1 MPLVKFFVI
10 VILLACMHSCGKYPA
25 DGGSADTDKL
35 YAEGM
40 AELKENQYNKALSKL
55 LRYVQIEER
64 NSRKDTL
71 NLMKTYY
78 NVGGIYSIYSDF
90 AQALELYKKGYALGQ
105 ASDNDEMQFKFLTNM
120 IGASCY
126 ISKPELADGLNEN
139 LLRLK
144 GISKGRRMYYYYFNK
159 GFIAGSH
166 GDYDGKARWMEKA
179 IAAADRYGL
188 PDDMKVYAYS
198 EVYQCYENR
207 GDLYKALSA
216 LKTYESIACD
226 MNQMYLYTDC
236 YKGLMRIY
244 TKLGDKENALHY
256 QKKYF
261 RYNDSLLNI
270 NEFSR
275 IKTDYEVSEDKIVQA
290 TIDNLEKINSLQKI
304 VLSMLLALVALAVTA
319 TIVFYRQ
326 RQKLHVANL
335 ALFKRNAELLKMEI
349 ALKNGDAQGGI
360 MPPTD
365 IDGATADK
373 DAATYDRNDLIR
385 RITEV
390 MSDEDVFCDPAFS
403 LSALARLTES
413 NTNYVSQAINSNFG
427 KNFRTYLNEYRIKV
441 AMKRM
446 MDTDRF
452 GNYSIHGIAESVG
465 FKSDSNFISAFR
477 KVTGMTPSLYQKLS
491 KDDSLIS
498 NS

>member
-71 NLMKTYY
+71 NLMKAYY

-256 QKKYF
+256 QKEYF

-304 VLSMLLALVALAVTA
+304 VLSMLLALGGPRSDGHHSVLPPAAEAARGQSRPVQA
-319 TIVFYRQ
+319 QRRAAEDGKRAEERRRPRRHNAADGHRRSRGRQ
-326 RQKLHVANL
+326 GRRHLRPQRPDTQDN
-335 ALFKRNAELLKMEI
+335 R
-349 ALKNGDAQGGI
+349 GD
-360 MPPTD
+360 
-365 IDGATADK
+365 
-373 DAATYDRNDLIR
+373 
-385 RITEV
+385 
-390 MSDEDVFCDPAFS
+390 
-403 LSALARLTES
+403 
-413 NTNYVSQAINSNFG
+413 
-427 KNFRTYLNEYRIKV
+427 
-441 AMKRM
+441 
-446 MDTDRF
+446 
-452 GNYSIHGIAESVG
+452 VG
-465 FKSDSNFISAFR
+465 
-477 KVTGMTPSLYQKLS
+477 
-491 KDDSLIS
+491 
-498 NS
+498 

>member
-1 MPLVKFFVI
+1 M
-10 VILLACMHSCGKYPA
+10 
-25 DGGSADTDKL
+25 
-35 YAEGM
+35 
-40 AELKENQYNKALSKL
+40 
-55 LRYVQIEER
+55 
-64 NSRKDTL
+64 
-71 NLMKTYY
+71 
-78 NVGGIYSIYSDF
+78 
-90 AQALELYKKGYALGQ
+90 
-105 ASDNDEMQFKFLTNM
+105 
-120 IGASCY
+120 
-126 ISKPELADGLNEN
+126 
-139 LLRLK
+139 
-144 GISKGRRMYYYYFNK
+144 
-159 GFIAGSH
+159 
-166 GDYDGKARWMEKA
+166 
-179 IAAADRYGL
+179 
-188 PDDMKVYAYS
+188 
-198 EVYQCYENR
+198 
-207 GDLYKALSA
+207 
-216 LKTYESIACD
+216 
-226 MNQMYLYTDC
+226 
-236 YKGLMRIY
+236 
-244 TKLGDKENALHY
+244 
-256 QKKYF
+256 
-261 RYNDSLLNI
+261 
-270 NEFSR
+270 
-275 IKTDYEVSEDKIVQA
+275 QA

-335 ALFKRNAELLKMEI
+335 ALFKRNAELLKMES

-477 KVTGMTPSLYQKLS
+477 KVTGMTSSLYQKLS

>member
-71 NLMKTYY
+71 NLMKAYY

-216 LKTYESIACD
+216 L
-226 MNQMYLYTDC
+226 
-236 YKGLMRIY
+236 
-244 TKLGDKENALHY
+244 
-256 QKKYF
+256 
-261 RYNDSLLNI
+261 
-270 NEFSR
+270 
-275 IKTDYEVSEDKIVQA
+275 
-290 TIDNLEKINSLQKI
+290 
-304 VLSMLLALVALAVTA
+304 
-319 TIVFYRQ
+319 
-326 RQKLHVANL
+326 
-335 ALFKRNAELLKMEI
+335 
-349 ALKNGDAQGGI
+349 
-360 MPPTD
+360 
-365 IDGATADK
+365 
-373 DAATYDRNDLIR
+373 
-385 RITEV
+385 
-390 MSDEDVFCDPAFS
+390 
-403 LSALARLTES
+403 ARLTES